1 MPRQSERVQLLQR
14 VSPNA
19 GDIPSPIRP
28 CSLTGTG
35 DHRGVELD
43 DGVSVL
49 LAPAPEDNNGDWVFL
64 TRAADRIQSSADF
77 DVFRKA
83 MLSL

>member
-1 MPRQSERVQLLQR
+1 
-14 VSPNA
+14 
-19 GDIPSPIRP
+19 
-28 CSLTGTG
+28 
-35 DHRGVELD
+35 VELD